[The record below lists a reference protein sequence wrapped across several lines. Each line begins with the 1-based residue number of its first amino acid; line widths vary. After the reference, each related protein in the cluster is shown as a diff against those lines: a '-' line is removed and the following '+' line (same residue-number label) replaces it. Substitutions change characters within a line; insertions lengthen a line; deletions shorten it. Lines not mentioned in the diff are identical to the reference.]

1 MMAYHLRSISILF
14 LLAFGLA
21 LQAQPPAAGDYLQ
34 EPLQPQQVDR
44 EAWASAKK
52 GIEYPGAS
60 GAAGEEA
67 QSGRSSSTEA
77 GGGET
82 PPQVEPAEP
91 LFELDSAWADILLKI
106 LLFAGVA
113 VAIAFLIRYLLGLQQ
128 APKDK
133 KLRKAGNSTDIDLE
147 QIEEDLHEA
156 ELGGYIAQAERE
168 GNYRLAMR
176 LHYLALLKAM
186 SVGGLI
192 RWQKDKTN
200 RQYLNELSGHEL
212 QPPFSH
218 LTRIF
223 EHYWYGDH
231 ELQAEAYQQIAPEFE
246 QLAKRL
252 QKPAVAHAK

>member
-1 MMAYHLRSISILF
+1 MAYHLRSISILF
-14 LLAFGLA
+14 LLASGLA
-21 LQAQPPAAGDYLQ
+21 LQAQPPAAGDYLE

-52 GIEYPGAS
+52 GIEYPGAP
-60 GAAGEEA
+60 GAAGEEV
-67 QSGRSSSTEA
+67 QSGRNSSTEA

-133 KLRKAGNSTDIDLE
+133 KLRKAGSSTDIDLE

-212 QPPFSH
+212 QPPFSR

-246 QLAKRL
+246 QLTARL
-252 QKPAVAHAK
+252 QKTAVAHAK

>member
-212 QPPFSH
+212 QPPFSR

-246 QLAKRL
+246 QLAERL

>member
-1 MMAYHLRSISILF
+1 MTYRSRSILMLVF
-14 LLAFGLA
+14 LASSFA
-21 LQAQPPAAGDYLQ
+21 LPAQEPTDKEYLQ
-34 EPLQPQQVDR
+34 EPLQPQRVDR

-52 GIEYPGAS
+52 GIEYPGAP

-67 QSGRSSSTEA
+67 QSGRNSSTEA
-77 GGGET
+77 GGGDT
-82 PPQVEPAEP
+82 PPQVEPADP
-91 LFELDSAWADILLKI
+91 LFQLDSAWADILLKI

-128 APKDK
+128 SPKDK
-133 KLRKAGNSTDIDLE
+133 KLRKAGSSADIDLE

-156 ELGGYIAQAERE
+156 ELSGYIAQAERE

-176 LHYLALLKAM
+176 LHYLALLKAL
-186 SVGGLI
+186 SVNTLI
-192 RWQKDKTN
+192 HWQKDKTN
-200 RQYLNELSGHEL
+200 RQYLYELSGHKL
-212 QPPFSH
+212 QPPFSR
-218 LTRIF
+218 LTRMF

-231 ELQAEAYQQIAPEFE
+231 ELEAEAYQQIVPEFE